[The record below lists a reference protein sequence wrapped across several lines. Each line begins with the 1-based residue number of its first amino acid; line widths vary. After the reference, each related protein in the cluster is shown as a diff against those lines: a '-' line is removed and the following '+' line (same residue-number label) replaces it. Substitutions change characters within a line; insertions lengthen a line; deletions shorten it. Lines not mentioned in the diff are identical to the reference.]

1 MYTLTLNFARLPR
14 RYPFTLAVKIS
25 LRLGLR
31 GNHTDTTQ
39 ITHSGPLVGVKIL
52 DLTRVLA
59 GPFCTQILADYGAD
73 VIKVENPNGG
83 DDTRLWREA
92 GEEAIWRPEASNTS
106 IYFNTINRNKRS
118 IAVNLKTEGGRK
130 IILSLVRKVD
140 VVVENFIPGKL
151 EKLGLGYDVLKA
163 TNPSVILASISGYG
177 ADGPYAQRAG
187 YDVIGAAEGGLLHI
201 TGEAEGP
208 PIKPGVGL
216 MDMCTGLY
224 LHGAIVSALLAR
236 GKTGLGQKID
246 TSLFETT
253 ISILSNVGMSWMN
266 LGKEAQRWGTGHPTI
281 VPYEAFKT
289 KDSFL
294 VVGAVNSRQFKTLC
308 SYLGKEE
315 LANDPRFVDNK
326 ARVRNRQE
334 LKCILDDLFV
344 RKLTG
349 EWETIFKGSGM
360 PYGPINNIEKV
371 FSHPQ
376 TVARGMMQTVTQ
388 AEAIS
393 GNVKVLGMPVKFSES
408 KPTIRQGPPSLG
420 QHTDEVLQEL
430 GLNPKAIHELRTNGV
445 IGNNPT
451 V

>member
-1 MYTLTLNFARLPR
+1 
-14 RYPFTLAVKIS
+14 
-25 LRLGLR
+25 
-31 GNHTDTTQ
+31 
-39 ITHSGPLVGVKIL
+39 GPLVGVKIL

-118 IAVNLKTEGGRK
+118 IAVNLKTEEGRK
-130 IILSLVRKVD
+130 IILGLVRKVD

-163 TNPSVILASISGYG
+163 TNTSVILASISGYG

-208 PIKPGVGL
+208 PTKPGVGL

-236 GKTGLGQKID
+236 AKTGLGQKID

-294 VVGAVNSRQFKTLC
+294 VVGAVNNRQFKTLC
-308 SYLGKEE
+308 GYLGEVE
-315 LANDPRFVDNK
+315 LASDSRFVDNN
-326 ARVRNRQE
+326 ARVRNRQK

-344 RKLTG
+344 RKSTS
-349 EWETIFKGSGM
+349 EWETMFEGSGM
-360 PYGPINNIEKV
+360 PYGPINNMEKV

-376 TVARGMMQTVTQ
+376 TVARGMMQSVTQ

-420 QHTDEVLQEL
+420 QHTDKVLQEL
-430 GLNPKAIHELRTNGV
+430 GLKPKAIHELRTNGV